1 MGGKTGSRRLVPVV
15 TAIVAGASTALDGS
29 LSLYAQAVG
38 SSTPSHKHTGGPS
51 LSSLSV
57 EERPASAHCAPLV
70 NLQRRAHLNYPFPA
84 PSGQPAAP
92 GPGLAAMPRLT
103 QANHHLSANDGV
115 EGEE

>member
-1 MGGKTGSRRLVPVV
+1 MGGRSGSPRLVPAV
-15 TAIVAGASTALDGS
+15 TAAVADASTDLDGS
-29 LSLYAQAVG
+29 LCTQAVE
-38 SSTPSHKHTGGPS
+38 SSTPTCKHTRRPS

-103 QANHHLSANDGV
+103 QANHHLSANDGA